1 MSKAKI
7 KEWKSKLKGK
17 ETPRG
22 GVSPRDTAED
32 NGAEGG
38 GQVSINNDDQGGPEA
53 ASSAGPTATSAA
65 AAHQHQGAGVPASPR
80 TPSRSPRS
88 GLRKKSYSTMD
99 VHYQQHMSSTPRS
112 SAASDTLRTGDESP
126 SGLSGRKKRRSA
138 KADTPATAELGVDS
152 AASVPPATGGGGAD
166 GGDGAMEE
174 GEKKTWRRWSA
185 LMANVPLPLS
195 TVLTKSNSFL
205 LSSPHSSSSSSSE
218 LPHSS
223 RDAASSPPDAA
234 SPLTS
239 SSSGNATLRRRGTTV
254 MVVRSTEEENKVLRE
269 HIEQLQILLQE
280 KHNEVQ
286 HFKTQ
291 LQAAKHEIAVLKGQ
305 LASGVPARL
314 ESMAPRGLGGGGPRS
329 SKSTATGEG
338 SLVEIGSHLYDDSLE
353 DPNNAEAAAMGE
365 GSQRAKGGAAGHHQG
380 EEEDERTT
388 TTSSDDVKDE
398 EGGQQKRDADRRK
411 ERKKSMLMAMSR
423 VDHSRFGM
431 EVGGR
436 SSLRA
441 KSKERGDV
449 LSMFKRDDAS
459 GDGEDSNRGPAHNNS
474 QQSAAISESPSPL
487 FAPADSGFVVE
498 EEHECEITTT
508 FFAAEG
514 TNWYHEH
521 FYGQPHRNFLGIET
535 PLGTVLVSCKRE
547 GKAGEE
553 RNSQTSGDAL
563 QTSSGTYAATAFFR
577 VLLFTQDGDQKVSMP
592 AVSIDTAGGRDPI
605 EKLLNTVNP
614 LLFSAGI
621 VKEITHPDMPEAVRR
636 LEAKE
641 RPRKYKFGLML
652 VKEGQTQEEDIF
664 SNTGGSVDWYE
675 FLNFIGEKVRLKG
688 WNRFAGGLDVKTD
701 TTGEFSRF
709 TEWQGSEIMW
719 HVATMLPQG
728 EGAQQIARKRHIGND
743 ICILVFLDG
752 KDASYSANTIRSHFI
767 HNVITIR
774 RIPSDSLEDDASQTR
789 YHVSVASKEDVPV
802 FGPPLPKPAVF
813 RKDDSFK
820 DFLLAKMINAELAAY
835 RTVYFSKRLRL
846 GRRALLDE
854 LVSDFFPL
862 TDE

>member
-1 MSKAKI
+1 
-7 KEWKSKLKGK
+7 
-17 ETPRG
+17 
-22 GVSPRDTAED
+22 
-32 NGAEGG
+32 
-38 GQVSINNDDQGGPEA
+38 
-53 ASSAGPTATSAA
+53 
-65 AAHQHQGAGVPASPR
+65 
-80 TPSRSPRS
+80 
-88 GLRKKSYSTMD
+88 
-99 VHYQQHMSSTPRS
+99 
-112 SAASDTLRTGDESP
+112 
-126 SGLSGRKKRRSA
+126 
-138 KADTPATAELGVDS
+138 
-152 AASVPPATGGGGAD
+152 
-166 GGDGAMEE
+166 
-174 GEKKTWRRWSA
+174 
-185 LMANVPLPLS
+185 
-195 TVLTKSNSFL
+195 
-205 LSSPHSSSSSSSE
+205 
-218 LPHSS
+218 
-223 RDAASSPPDAA
+223 
-234 SPLTS
+234 
-239 SSSGNATLRRRGTTV
+239 
-254 MVVRSTEEENKVLRE
+254 
-269 HIEQLQILLQE
+269 
-280 KHNEVQ
+280 
-286 HFKTQ
+286 
-291 LQAAKHEIAVLKGQ
+291 
-305 LASGVPARL
+305 
-314 ESMAPRGLGGGGPRS
+314 MAPRGLGGVGPRS
-329 SKSTATGEG
+329 TKSTATGEG

-353 DPNNAEAAAMGE
+353 DPNNADAAGTGE
-365 GSQRAKGGAAGHHQG
+365 GSQRAKGRAG

-388 TTSSDDVKDE
+388 TSSSGSDAKEDE
-398 EGGQQKRDADRRK
+398 EGGVQQKRDADKRK

-449 LSMFKRDDAS
+449 LSMFKRDDTS
-459 GDGEDSNRGPAHNNS
+459 GDGEDSNRGPVHNNS

-487 FAPADSGFVVE
+487 FAPGDSGFAVE
-498 EEHECEITTT
+498 AEHECEITTT

-547 GKAGEE
+547 AKAEE

-728 EGAQQIARKRHIGND
+728 EGTQQIARKRHIGND

-774 RIPSDSLEDDASQTR
+774 RIPSDSLEADASQTR

-802 FGPPLPKPAVF
+802 FGPPLPQPAVF

>member
-1 MSKAKI
+1 
-7 KEWKSKLKGK
+7 
-17 ETPRG
+17 
-22 GVSPRDTAED
+22 
-32 NGAEGG
+32 
-38 GQVSINNDDQGGPEA
+38 
-53 ASSAGPTATSAA
+53 
-65 AAHQHQGAGVPASPR
+65 
-80 TPSRSPRS
+80 
-88 GLRKKSYSTMD
+88 
-99 VHYQQHMSSTPRS
+99 
-112 SAASDTLRTGDESP
+112 
-126 SGLSGRKKRRSA
+126 
-138 KADTPATAELGVDS
+138 
-152 AASVPPATGGGGAD
+152 
-166 GGDGAMEE
+166 
-174 GEKKTWRRWSA
+174 
-185 LMANVPLPLS
+185 MANVPLPLS

-205 LSSPHSSSSSSSE
+205 LSSPHSSSSSSE

-498 EEHECEITTT
+498 EEHECEFCILLLLLLVVWVLHRGIQITTT

-563 QTSSGTYAATAFFR
+563 QTSSGTYAAT
-577 VLLFTQDGDQKVSMP
+577 DGDQKVSMP

-621 VKEITHPDMPEAVRR
+621 VKV
-636 LEAKE
+636 
-641 RPRKYKFGLML
+641 
-652 VKEGQTQEEDIF
+652 
-664 SNTGGSVDWYE
+664 
-675 FLNFIGEKVRLKG
+675 
-688 WNRFAGGLDVKTD
+688 
-701 TTGEFSRF
+701 
-709 TEWQGSEIMW
+709 
-719 HVATMLPQG
+719 
-728 EGAQQIARKRHIGND
+728 
-743 ICILVFLDG
+743 
-752 KDASYSANTIRSHFI
+752 
-767 HNVITIR
+767 
-774 RIPSDSLEDDASQTR
+774 
-789 YHVSVASKEDVPV
+789 
-802 FGPPLPKPAVF
+802 
-813 RKDDSFK
+813 
-820 DFLLAKMINAELAAY
+820 
-835 RTVYFSKRLRL
+835 
-846 GRRALLDE
+846 
-854 LVSDFFPL
+854 
-862 TDE
+862 